1 MWVNANTY
9 KNISQI
15 LHHKT
20 VPSEN
25 MHKNVDKVNGFV
37 DSIYA
42 HVASIF
48 FN

>member
-25 MHKNVDKVNGFV
+25 MYKNVDKVNGFV
-37 DSIYA
+37 DSIVRSRCE
-42 HVASIF
+42 HIF
-48 FN
+48 